1 MTLLA
6 IALSGWAV
14 GAQTPKEQT
23 VTVPPE
29 AAKTYTPQTKDPQ
42 QSRIEQT
49 TQIAT
54 NSAKGTA
61 PINYKGAATV
71 DEDLRQRVLVA
82 LSTGS
87 VGTQGILA
95 SDQLTDIKVQV
106 TNRVVTLNGDVAS
119 EKSKRTIG
127 KRVAG
132 LDGVKGVQNNLTI
145 NPKGKPARADLTKP
159 DGYAPGTKDDRNP
172 DGQRVQDVKKKESVQ

>member
-1 MTLLA
+1 MCFRVSLKGPSGMQVIAGSRDGAYRITMRMTLLA

-71 DEDLRQRVLVA
+71 DEDL
-82 LSTGS
+82 
-87 VGTQGILA
+87 
-95 SDQLTDIKVQV
+95 
-106 TNRVVTLNGDVAS
+106 
-119 EKSKRTIG
+119 
-127 KRVAG
+127 
-132 LDGVKGVQNNLTI
+132 
-145 NPKGKPARADLTKP
+145 
-159 DGYAPGTKDDRNP
+159 
-172 DGQRVQDVKKKESVQ
+172 